1 MVFHFDS
8 ERPSVM
14 FDILDD
20 QKNLLLN
27 YNKKIWSI
35 DDYEGFHGFL
45 DEKMKFDNKHS
56 MTFFID
62 ILRQDKFKDLLIQD
76 IDIYDDIAM
85 CHQDIVFAIGELNAY
100 KPYITDFTSNPIN
113 HYGKTIY
120 RYFPTFCDKRYLST
134 CGRILELLYNYWDK
148 IGDLLVLFFP
158 LKKTTEKIYFG
169 KVIDNVNNDYHTNLH
184 FKWLENFKEN
194 DYKELN
200 KRRKEIVHYTTLES
214 QIVRN
219 YRENVEDFDFLKNEQ
234 EEKENFCSYFKVH
247 YKMLNDGFY
256 HSLKLI
262 EMK

>member
-1 MVFHFDS
+1 
-8 ERPSVM
+8 M
-14 FDILDD
+14 FKNNRAQYILDGTVCRGLGGPVYCGKEFNFPAD
-20 QKNLLLN
+20 LPAQ
-27 YNKKIWSI
+27 
-35 DDYEGFHGFL
+35 FAR
-45 DEKMKFDNKHS
+45 
-56 MTFFID
+56 
-62 ILRQDKFKDLLIQD
+62 ILQ
-76 IDIYDDIAM
+76 
-85 CHQDIVFAIGELNAY
+85 
-100 KPYITDFTSNPIN
+100 N

-148 IGDLLVLFFP
+148 IGELLVLFFP